1 MNSVRKNRRHGF
13 TLIELL
19 VVIAIISLLA
29 AILFPVFARARENAR
44 RTSCASNLKQIGLAA
59 IQYQQDY
66 DGIYTPSMLNNR
78 SDYVTTNEYN
88 NNTVPS
94 FYDLLQPYTKSAQLF
109 VCPSRRRGPT
119 AAGSVS
125 YTERPMS
132 YGLNLGTNRDPGNT
146 CDGPGRWYQQANAGW
161 AVCAPVKD
169 SSVVEPARTIYAGD
183 SYGRSN
189 HEGNDSLFISKAA
202 ISVAADGSGSSS
214 LALQWR
220 HLETINFLFCDGHVK
235 ALNKGAAMQYLW
247 KIDGTG

>member
-1 MNSVRKNRRHGF
+1 MKRRYGF

-44 RTSCASNLKQIGLAA
+44 RASCASNLKQIGLAA
-59 IQYQQDY
+59 VQYRQDY
-66 DGIYTPSMLNNR
+66 DEIYTPSILNNR
-78 SDYVTTNEYN
+78 SDYVTTNEYD

-94 FYDLLQPYTKSAQLF
+94 FYDLLQPYARSAQLF
-109 VCPSRRRGPT
+109 ICPSRRRGPT

-125 YTERPMS
+125 YLLRPSS
-132 YGLNLGTNRDPGNT
+132 YGLNLGTSSSNN
-146 CDGPGRWYQQANAGW
+146 CDGPGRWYMQANSGW
-161 AVCAPVKD
+161 ANCAPVKD
-169 SSVVEPARTIYAGD
+169 SAVVEPARTLYAGD

-189 HEGNDSLFISKAA
+189 QGDTESLFIHKAA
-202 ISVAADGSGSSS
+202 IPVATDGSGGSS
-214 LALQWR
+214 LAMQWR